1 METLISRELGRKT
14 KAEPT
19 SATATGRRMTGF
31 PLLIGAPSRFP
42 RTELARL
49 TPKSDLEK
57 YRRAA
62 NLPVEGR
69 KLASVETTE
78 DAVLPA
84 LQEAGA
90 TGLQPAKDTASKFG
104 ADERA
109 LGGSSAPV
117 PCEADAVARRPVI
130 LPVDPSPE

>member
-1 METLISRELGRKT
+1 METLNFAGAWKEDQSRTHIGHGNR
-14 KAEPT
+14 
-19 SATATGRRMTGF
+19 SANDRF

-90 TGLQPAKDTASKFG
+90 TGLQPAKDTALKFG